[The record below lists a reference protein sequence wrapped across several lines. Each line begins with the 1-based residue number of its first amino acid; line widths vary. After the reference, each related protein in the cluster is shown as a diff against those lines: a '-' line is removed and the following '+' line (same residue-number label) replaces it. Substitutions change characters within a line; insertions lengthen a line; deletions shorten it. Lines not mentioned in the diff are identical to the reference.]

1 MVSAPSAPS
10 ASQRPAVGRLPV
22 RVLKFGG
29 TSMGTTPE
37 RLTQTARIVADAHR
51 QGGALA
57 VVVSARGDSTDR
69 LIDEARTA
77 SAVPPGR
84 ELDQLLAT
92 GETRSAALLAMA
104 LHELRVPA
112 VSLLGAQAGFA
123 VAGRHTDGR
132 IRDIDTARV
141 RQALARGEVAV
152 VAGFQG
158 LNAAGDVTTLGRGG
172 SDTSAVALAVAL
184 GAAHCE
190 IYTDVDGIYSA
201 DPRLVPDAR
210 LIPAVRNSVMSEMAQ
225 AGARVLHTRSVE
237 LAGRAGIDIHVR
249 SAFNH
254 RQGTVVVAEPEGA
267 DTDMLEAEDRVVA
280 VSHEP
285 GNARITIVAVSPDTS
300 ALRTEVL
307 ALLADASVPVD
318 LMTGFTDGSGRHG
331 WDFTVPAKAVDTV
344 TSLLTA
350 LPGSVA
356 VDVAVAKVSVVGSGL
371 MSDPRTVGRM
381 LNALLATGIDPLS
394 LATSQS
400 RISAAVPEV
409 DCARAV
415 AVLHEEFLSGPVL
428 REAMRPATVA
438 VGPRT

>member
-1 MVSAPSAPS
+1 MASALSAARRS
-10 ASQRPAVGRLPV
+10 AAGRRPV

-37 RLTQTARIVADAHR
+37 RLARIAGIVAEAHR
-51 QGGALA
+51 RGGVVA
-57 VVVSARGDSTDR
+57 VVSARGDSTDR

-77 SAVPPGR
+77 NALPPGR

-92 GETRSAALLAMA
+92 GEARSAALLAMA
-104 LHELRVPA
+104 LHGVGVPA
-112 VSLLGAQAGFA
+112 VSLLGAQAG
-123 VAGRHTDGR
+123 VSVSGRHTDGR

-141 RQALARGEVAV
+141 REALARGDVAV

-184 GAAHCE
+184 GADGCE

-201 DPRLVPDAR
+201 DPRIVPDAR
-210 LIPAVRNSVMSEMAQ
+210 LIPVVRNSVMAEMAY

-237 LAGRAGIDIHVR
+237 LAGRAGLDIHVR

-254 RQGTVVVAEPEGA
+254 RPGTVVVPEPEGA
-267 DTDMLEAEDRVVA
+267 DTTVLETEDRVVA

-285 GNARITIVAVSPDTS
+285 GNARVTIVAVSPDVP
-300 ALRTEVL
+300 LRGTEVL
-307 ALLADASVPVD
+307 ALLADVSVPVD
-318 LMTGFTDGSGRHG
+318 VMTRFTDRSGRHG
-331 WDFTVPAKAVDTV
+331 WDFTVPADDVDTV
-344 TSLLTA
+344 TSLLTT
-350 LPGSVA
+350 LPGSLA
-356 VDVAVAKVSVVGSGL
+356 VDAAVAKVSVVGAGL
-371 MSDPRTVGRM
+371 MSDPRTMGRM

-394 LATSQS
+394 MATSQS
-400 RISAAVPEV
+400 RISATVPET

-415 AVLHEEFLSGPVL
+415 AVLHAEFLSGPL
-428 REAMRPATVA
+428 LHEAMRPQTVA
-438 VGPRT
+438 VGPRI

>member
-1 MVSAPSAPS
+1 MASAPSLT
-10 ASQRPAVGRLPV
+10 QRPAGRRPV

-29 TSMGTTPE
+29 TSMGSTPE
-37 RLTQTARIVADAHR
+37 RLARIAGIVADAHR
-51 QGGALA
+51 HAGVV
-57 VVVSARGDSTDR
+57 VVVSARGDMTDR

-77 SAVPPGR
+77 STAPPGR

-92 GETRSAALLAMA
+92 GEARSAALLAMA
-104 LHELRVPA
+104 LHEAGVPA
-112 VSLLGAQAGFA
+112 VSLLGAQAGFE
-123 VAGRHTDGR
+123 VSGRHTDGR

-141 RQALARGEVAV
+141 RQVLERGEVAV

-158 LNAAGDVTTLGRGG
+158 RNAAGDVTTLGRGG

-184 GAAHCE
+184 GAADCE

-201 DPRLVPDAR
+201 DPRLVPGAR
-210 LIPAVRNSVMSEMAQ
+210 LLPVVRNSVMAEMAY

-237 LAGRAGIDIHVR
+237 LAGRAGVDIHVR

-254 RQGTVVVAEPEGA
+254 RPGTVVVSEPEGA
-267 DTDMLEAEDRVVA
+267 DTAMLEAEDRVVA

-285 GNARITIVAVSPDTS
+285 GNARITIVAVCPD
-300 ALRTEVL
+300 APLRGTEVL
-307 ALLADASVPVD
+307 ALLADVSVPVD
-318 LMTGFTDGSGRHG
+318 VMTRFTDRSGRHG
-331 WDFTVPAKAVDTV
+331 WDFTVPAKDVDTV
-344 TSLLTA
+344 TSLLTT
-350 LPGSVA
+350 LPGRLA
-356 VDVAVAKVSVVGSGL
+356 VDAAVAKVSLVGAGL

-381 LNALLATGIDPLS
+381 LNALLAGGIDPLS

-400 RISAAVPEV
+400 RISATVAEA

-415 AVLHEEFLSGPVL
+415 TVLHEEFLSGPVL

-438 VGPRT
+438 VGPRA